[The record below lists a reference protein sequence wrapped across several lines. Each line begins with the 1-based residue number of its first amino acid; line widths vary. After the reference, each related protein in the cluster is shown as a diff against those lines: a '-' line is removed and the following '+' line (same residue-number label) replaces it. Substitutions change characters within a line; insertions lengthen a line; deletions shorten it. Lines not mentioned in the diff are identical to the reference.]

1 MEGKA
6 TFTLTNAKTGRI
18 ERQFTE
24 HNLVTDAMKNILNPP
39 DYAIVTSYSWSSFL
53 SAALPLYKTIC
64 GGIMLLGNNIPES
77 AGNIMLP
84 PDFIPIATAGDDYS
98 GANTKR
104 GTLNLNETYATENG
118 YHFTWDFGTDKA
130 NGTIKCAALTSRI
143 FGNSGF
149 GCGERSGGLLLNP
162 EGLSLTTLKQQFCSS
177 AGQYICTPESRRHLY
192 YSLQSDGSVRFN
204 LVESINPKS
213 IGINDTASLDARKE
227 PCFSVGVSLPFS
239 VKNAHPTFYDSKKGI
254 LYFFLKEIDGTDVY
268 VHCAG
273 VDLSDFS
280 VPEFKTW
287 RLPWDHR
294 NFAAAA
300 YFDGM
305 LYIGQTSGFYMFDSL
320 SVRKTLSESTFNS
333 DGAFYVLNDT
343 LCAASSAGT
352 GLFVRDGQ
360 VYTMPSVGFNVL
372 GTSVDF
378 PAPYF
383 PANNVARTIH
393 TTSEYS
399 KNPYLCIAANYL
411 ATINNLDQPLEKTSE
426 HTLKI
431 TYDITN

>member
-18 ERQFTE
+18 ERQFTK
-24 HNLVTDAMKNILNPP
+24 HNLVTDAMKRILNPP
-39 DYAIVTSYSWSSFL
+39 DYAIVTSYSWSEFL
-53 SAALPLYKTIC
+53 SAALPLYKTVC
-64 GGIMLLGNNIPES
+64 GGIMLLGNNVPES
-77 AGNIMLP
+77 AGNVMLP

-98 GANTKR
+98 GTNTMR
-104 GTLNLNETYATENG
+104 GTLNLNETRATENG

-149 GCGERSGGLLLNP
+149 GTGERSGGLLLNP
-162 EGLSLTTLKQQFCSS
+162 EQLTVTTLKQKFCNS
-177 AGQYICTPESRRHLY
+177 AGQYICTPESRKHLY
-192 YSLQSDGSVRFN
+192 FSLQSDGSVRFN
-204 LVESINPKS
+204 LVESVNPKA
-213 IGINDTASLDARKE
+213 IGINDTASLDARIE
-227 PCFSVGVSLPFS
+227 PFFSADVTIPFS
-239 VKNAHPTFYDSKKGI
+239 VKNAHPPFYDSKKGI
-254 LYFFLKEIDGTDVY
+254 LYFFLKEIQGSDVY

-280 VPEFKTW
+280 VTEVGTW
-287 RLPWDHR
+287 MIPWDHR
-294 NFAAAA
+294 NFSAAA

-305 LYIGQTSGFYMFDSL
+305 LYIGQSSGLYEFDSH

-333 DGAFYVLNDT
+333 DSSFYVLNDI
-343 LCAASSAGT
+343 LYAASSTGT
-352 GLFVRDGQ
+352 GLIVHDGS
-360 VYTMPSVGFNVL
+360 VYSMPAIGFNAL
-372 GTSVDF
+372 GTSADF

-383 PANNVARTIH
+383 PAYNIARTAY